1 MAHFSEVQKK
11 IALILLHNPK
21 TVEELRG
28 QLNIPYD
35 ELMDELKGM
44 LKLDVV
50 SKDGFPTKFRL
61 KENISNEVKRRK
73 QMSEEDSNKVR
84 LRAIIELQAIEEG
97 LLNKQVEKLT
107 EALNKQES
115 FKIYSMEKA
124 DIGKTGEYYSTF
136 LDVNMSLKDFSS
148 VVRFMFFY
156 GPTSI
161 EVIKPSKIEFSSQ
174 DLQDGLVEMSDMVQK
189 YTMYITKL
197 LNRQELEAFH
207 KELFK

>member
-1 MAHFSEVQKK
+1 MAHFSEAQKK

-21 TVEELRG
+21 TAEERRAH
-28 QLNIPYD
+28 LNIPSD
-35 ELMDELKGM
+35 EVMDDGTGL
-44 LKLDVV
+44 LHLDVV
-50 SKDGFPTKFRL
+50 SQDGFPTKYRL

-73 QMSEEDSNKVR
+73 QMSEDDSNKVR
-84 LRAIIELQAIEEG
+84 LRAIIELQAIEEN
-97 LLNKQVEKLT
+97 LLKKQVEKLT
-107 EALNKQES
+107 EALDKQDQ

-124 DIGKTGEYYSTF
+124 EIGKTGEYFSTF
-136 LDVNMSLKDFSS
+136 LDINMSLKDFSS

-161 EVIKPSKIEFSSQ
+161 EVVKPAKIEFTAQ
-174 DLQDGLVEMSDMVQK
+174 DFQDGLVEMSDMVQK
-189 YTMYITKL
+189 YTLYVTKL